1 MRGVKAT
8 VDDPSPAPA
17 PDFAVTPATIRL
29 QLLGAPVLAVAGQV
43 LEPGSRKAIALL
55 AWLALEGRSTR
66 ARLAVLFWPELDAAS
81 ARRNLRRELH
91 RLRSVGADAALQSQ
105 GDLLAL
111 DPAVQTDVQAF
122 VQALETGNLAVATR
136 LYRGALLDGFDLAEG
151 GEYERWLA
159 AQREQLAL
167 QHRHAL
173 QAQAVA
179 LEANE
184 HWREAL
190 ALALRLIELDALQ
203 EQHFRRAM
211 RLHQRLGERE
221 AALLL
226 FERCRQRLGRELG
239 LRPMPE
245 TAALAESIRRGDGA
259 SLASADK
266 PLAPAPASAQR
277 DAPAA
282 AEPRFF
288 GRAALLDILTRPAPA
303 DGAFWLVG
311 EPGVGKTRL
320 ALQAAQQLGPH
331 AWVQALAGDA
341 DLPYATL
348 ARALHPWLTPPA
360 AQALPPWVR
369 AELARLLPELA
380 AAPTGSLVDA
390 DPQQFRAAL
399 LEAWRRLLPQGLR
412 SLVFDDWHLADAATQ
427 ALFPPGAAVA
437 TARLFV
443 TLRPSGLTPAL
454 QDSVQRACHA
464 GAASWIEVPPLGVAD
479 VQAWLGGNSGSAPA
493 AGLTQRL
500 HEATGGN
507 PFFLR
512 ELLHTLP
519 PQALSAADTALPLP
533 PTVRDAVLA
542 RLAGLDV
549 GTRRLLEAAS
559 QVDGSFAAEDLAG
572 CTALTELESL
582 AALEQALAHHVL
594 QRDAD
599 GRMRFRH
606 QLLAEA
612 LAAGLTPERRR
623 LMHRRIAAA
632 LVQRQA
638 APSRVAQQL
647 LAADD
652 LAGARPWLI
661 AAAAGA
667 EALGD
672 HDAALSALGAALDGA
687 PPPAEAAGI
696 HLQRARVLQR
706 AGRPREADTAFEAA
720 EQAALQ
726 AGDGGA
732 VMAAMLAK
740 AEHWTCSSRLDEG
753 MVLVE
758 GLLDDGLTDPM
769 QQAEALE
776 IRADVLLRRGDLP
789 QAQAVIQDALQRLQ
803 PGPSAL
809 RGRLLMALGRAAMYR
824 AQFEAAASQ
833 FDKAMR
839 VHAALGTGEGLAKAT
854 YMRGAAEMNLGRYP
868 QACALLQRAR
878 RQAAAAGS
886 VPVQRG
892 AILNLVKI
900 LTQTG
905 DVPAALQALAEG
917 EALSPFYESRSAE
930 AAFVQAHYY
939 CHALVGEVDA
949 ARALLPRV
957 IATGDACEEPY
968 WSVGARHLV
977 VDLLLL
983 TGDLDRAAGLLHE
996 ALALCVEAAGQH
1008 HLPLV
1013 QAKLGWLELLQGRPA
1028 DALARLQ
1035 ALGPIDA
1042 MAMPEAQDVR
1052 RHAQAGAHLALGDPA
1067 AALALL
1073 AAPERSSTEESKVL
1087 QWAVRL
1093 QAEAALGQPA
1103 PASLQAVQA
1112 LLADAARLPAL
1123 EAAELRRALQRLQ
1136 PAAG

>member
-1 MRGVKAT
+1 MRRVKAT
-8 VDDPSPAPA
+8 VADPPAAAGSPAA
-17 PDFAVTPATIRL
+17 AATVRL
-29 QLLGAPVLAVAGQV
+29 HLLGAPSVEIARQV
-43 LEPGSRKAIALL
+43 LEPGSRKALALL

-66 ARLAVLFWPELDAAS
+66 SRLAVLFWPELNAAS

-91 RLRSVGADAALQSQ
+91 RLRSVGADAALQSN
-105 GDLLAL
+105 GDMLAL
-111 DPAVQTDVQAF
+111 DPAVHTDVQAF
-122 VQALETGNLAVATR
+122 VRALDAGHLAAATR
-136 LYRGALLDGFDLAEG
+136 LYRGPLLDGFDLAEG
-151 GEYERWLA
+151 GEFERWLA

-179 LEANE
+179 LEAAE
-184 HWREAL
+184 HWRDAL
-190 ALALRLIELDALQ
+190 VLALRLIELDALQ

-245 TAALAESIRRGDGA
+245 TAALADEIRRGDG
-259 SLASADK
+259 
-266 PLAPAPASAQR
+266 PA
-277 DAPAA
+277 APAA
-282 AEPRFF
+282 DEPAPSPPEAAEAPTSSVADQPFI
-288 GRAALLDILTRPAPA
+288 GRGALLDTLTRPTPSA
-303 DGAFWLVG
+303 GAFWLAG

-320 ALQAAQQLGPH
+320 ALQAAQQHGPH
-331 AWVQALAGDA
+331 AWVQALSGDA
-341 DLPYATL
+341 ELPYATV
-348 ARALHPWLTPPA
+348 ARALRQRLTPQA
-360 AQALPPWVR
+360 AQRLPAWAR
-369 AELARLLPELA
+369 AELARLLPDLA
-380 AAPTGSLVDA
+380 PAPVAPAA
-390 DPQQFRAAL
+390 DPQHLRAAL
-399 LEAWRRLLPQGLR
+399 LEAWQDLVLPGLR
-412 SLVFDDWHLADAATQ
+412 SLVFDDWHLADAASQ
-427 ALFPPGAAVA
+427 ALFPPGVAMGAV
-437 TARLFV
+437 RLLV
-443 TLRPSGLTPAL
+443 TLRPAALAPAL
-454 QDSVQRACHA
+454 HDSVQRACHA
-464 GAASWIEVPPLGVAD
+464 GAARWVEVAPLD
-479 VQAWLGGNSGSAPA
+479 VSEVGAWLRADEAHRGA
-493 AGLTQRL
+493 AASRLLTQRL

-507 PFFLR
+507 AFYLR
-512 ELLHTLP
+512 ELLQALP
-519 PQALSAADTALPLP
+519 PHALAAGDAALPLP

-542 RLAGLDV
+542 RLAALAV

-559 QVDGSFAAEDLAG
+559 LVDGSFVAEDLAG
-572 CTALTELESL
+572 CTALTEIEGV

-594 QRDAD
+594 QRDAE
-599 GRMRFRH
+599 GRLHFRH

-632 LVQRQA
+632 LEQRQA

-647 LAADD
+647 LAAGNV
-652 LAGARPWLI
+652 AGARPWLI
-661 AAAAGA
+661 AAAAAA

-672 HDAALSALGAALDGA
+672 HDAALAAQAAALAGA
-687 PPPAEAAGI
+687 PPLAEAAGI
-696 HLQRARVLQR
+696 HLRRARVLQR

-726 AGDGGA
+726 AGDGAA

-753 MVLVE
+753 LALVE
-758 GLLDDGLTDPM
+758 GLLDDGLTDPL

-789 QAQAVIQDALQRLQ
+789 QAQAVIQDALQRLP
-803 PGPSAL
+803 PGPSPL

-824 AQFEAAASQ
+824 AQFEVAALH

-854 YMRGAAEMNLGRYP
+854 YMRGAADLNLGRMP
-868 QACALLQRAR
+868 QAAALLQRAR

-905 DVPAALQALAEG
+905 DVAAALQALAEG
-917 EALSPFYESRSAE
+917 EALSPFYENRSAE

-939 CHALVGEVDA
+939 CQALVGETA
-949 ARALLPRV
+949 AALALLPRV

-968 WSVGARHLV
+968 WRVGARHLV

-983 TGDLDRAAGLLHE
+983 TGDLDQASELLHE
-996 ALALCVEAAGQH
+996 ALALCGEATDEH

-1042 MAMPEAQDVR
+1042 MATPEAQDVR

-1073 AAPERSSTEESKVL
+1073 ATPERSSTEESKVL

-1093 QAEAALGQPA
+1093 QAEAALGGPA

-1123 EAAELRRALQRLQ
+1123 EAAELRRTLHQLQ
-1136 PAAG
+1136 PVAG